1 MVLLVVLSRGYLRH
15 KRTMWR
21 EGGGS
26 QFIRLTAPTYTYH
39 IISDTLVTGMAKR
52 RSAENEHLCQKSIF
66 PWCEGFKMKCQI
78 DNSCSSDN
86 WADYFTICYLKSY
99 RSEIDIRGSIRQLFS
114 MQYAVCTD
122 ITFNLCF
129 CCMSIVICHPI
140 FHGQSVGKWPIRGK
154 DVVFRLECLFS
165 FKLVLMIRSE
175 ERIVTRKTLKELLF
189 SGKPS
194 RDGGEE
200 NNDLLKI

>member
-1 MVLLVVLSRGYLRH
+1 MWYMLMPCFGMVLLGVLSRGYLRH

-21 EGGGS
+21 VGGGS

-52 RSAENEHLCQKSIF
+52 SSAEKEHLCQKSIF

-114 MQYAVCTD
+114 MQYALT
-122 ITFNLCF
+122 LH
-129 CCMSIVICHPI
+129 SICVSAAWVLW
-140 FHGQSVGKWPIRGK
+140 FVTLYFMVS
-154 DVVFRLECLFS
+154 RLENGQF
-165 FKLVLMIRSE
+165 E
-175 ERIVTRKTLKELLF
+175 EKT
-189 SGKPS
+189 
-194 RDGGEE
+194 
-200 NNDLLKI
+200 